1 MGRALYSWIEFAKWR
16 LGSSRDL
23 LHPSD
28 GTVEVAG
35 DPADCTVLPNTPST
49 AVCSSDDEEEDG
61 SVSEPG
67 NSLSEPGS
75 DFWSEHSQSTAVS
88 GGSAYSYDEEQLGF
102 ETEWCMPACFGD
114 DGYAESS
121 GESVDQEAGW
131 GSAEDA
137 FPAAAFQNEEV
148 AREVA
153 QQRSL
158 LREKWAARIHFDA
171 ELRTQEAGF
180 WADGPCAWEDE
191 SSLGSGTEEED
202 VADLSAYAYSSRSEE
217 LSTAVD
223 HSLQTLASLRAAVN
237 AAEAKAAAAAHR
249 MQVDELVRLH
259 KSPPPKGAG
268 RFAEFLAEKAGS
280 SYEYSP
286 PISPTS
292 PLEQAGDLV

>member
-1 MGRALYSWIEFAKWR
+1 MRRALYSWIEFAKWR

-49 AVCSSDDEEEDG
+49 TACNSDDEEDG
-61 SVSEPG
+61 SVSEPA
-67 NSLSEPGS
+67 NCLSEPHA
-75 DFWSEHSQSTAVS
+75 DFWSEHSQSTAMS
-88 GGSAYSYDEEQLGF
+88 GGSAYSYDEEQLGV

-121 GESVDQEAGW
+121 GESHDHEAGW

-137 FPAAAFQNEEV
+137 FPAASFQNEEV

-153 QQRSL
+153 QQRSM
-158 LREKWAARIHFDA
+158 LREKWAARIHYDA
-171 ELRTQEAGF
+171 ELRTQEAGY

-191 SSLGSGTEEED
+191 SSLGSGTEED

-268 RFAEFLAEKAGS
+268 RFAEFLAEKA